1 MALEIETQ
9 HDNLPKRKNNHNRW
23 RTEKLKIQKIN
34 SISELFGFLSIE
46 FTRQRTW
53 IALLTPILLGGLYS
67 KSLKEIIIKIFT
79 EYWYFAIP
87 VWFAWTLF
95 DLFVLIP
102 GEQTFM
108 HKRSKILNQAIK
120 NNKNVGG

>member
-1 MALEIETQ
+1 M
-9 HDNLPKRKNNHNRW
+9 KF
-23 RTEKLKIQKIN
+23 KIQKIN

-53 IALLTPILLGGLYS
+53 LSLLTPILLGGLYS
-67 KSLKEIIIKIFT
+67 RGLKEIIIKVFT

-95 DLFVLIP
+95 DLFILIP

>member
-1 MALEIETQ
+1 M
-9 HDNLPKRKNNHNRW
+9 
-23 RTEKLKIQKIN
+23 KIQKI
-34 SISELFGFLSIE
+34 SSFSELFGFLSTE

-53 IALLTPILLGGLYS
+53 LSLLTPILLGGLYS
-67 KSLKEIIIKIFT
+67 ENLKEIIIKVFT

-87 VWFAWTLF
+87 IWLAWTLF

-108 HKRSKILNQAIK
+108 HKRSKVLNQAI
-120 NNKNVGG
+120 NNRKIGE